1 MIELM
6 TWEDEGGAVTVERE
20 QTPVATPAEPV
31 TGSAIVS
38 VLEEVW
44 AEIRKNHPELPHVV
58 IVTGSGFIGSPRWA
72 HWREAGWVEATHE
85 DHAHAIRHGEMFVAG
100 ETLAKGAKHT
110 VESMIH
116 EGAHA
121 WATVFQIQ
129 DTSRQGRWHNKEFR
143 KLGEKLGLA
152 YTSPN
157 ANPLHGYS
165 FMTMTEETE
174 VRYAALIKK
183 LDLAIRA
190 TIKMPAFV
198 TTGEGEDGQAGGEFV
213 HGGRRPKTGGGGST
227 TNNVKLTCACAEPR
241 IIRASKKVAEA
252 GDLACGKCKD
262 EFRDRS
268 HG

>member
-6 TWEDEGGAVTVERE
+6 TWEDEGGTVLLERE
-20 QTPVATPAEPV
+20 QAPVAPVDPV

-58 IVTGSGFIGSPRWA
+58 IVTGSGFVGSPRWA
-72 HWREAGWVEATHE
+72 HWRESGWVEAHE

-100 ETLAKGAKHT
+100 ETLARGAKHT
-110 VESMIH
+110 VESMLH

-121 WATVFQIQ
+121 WATVFEIK

-152 YTSPN
+152 HTSPN
-157 ANPLHGYS
+157 AHPLHGFS

-174 VRYAALIKK
+174 VRYAELIKK
-183 LDLAIRA
+183 LDAAIRA
-190 TIKMPAFV
+190 TIKVPAFV
-198 TTGEGEDGQAGGEFV
+198 TTGGDEGEAGGEFV
-213 HGGRRPKTGGGGST
+213 HGGRRPKTGGGGTT
-227 TNNVKLTCACAEPR
+227 TNNIKLTCACPEPR

-252 GDLACGKCKD
+252 GDLMCGKCKD
-262 EFRDRS
+262 EFRDRA